1 MEEKVYGKFYA
12 VFRFHSNVFYYDKK
26 SLFLFDGKNILRR
39 WIVWLVEWYAFKV
52 FILSTVLANSILLAS
67 HNYEYR
73 INPHRSQRTELEKI
87 ASKVFISI
95 FLLEFIL
102 KVIAMGFVLKKHS
115 YMRSGWNIL
124 DLICLITAIL
134 EQIFTDL
141 DGFMM
146 LRMLRFLRPLRSIKA
161 IPSL

>member
-12 VFRFHSNVFYYDKK
+12 VFRFHSQVFYYDKK
-26 SLFLFDGKNILRR
+26 SLYIFTGNNTFRR
-39 WIVWLVEWYAFKV
+39 WIVWLVESSFFKF
-52 FILSTVLANSILLAS
+52 FILSTVLANSIILAN

-73 INPHRSQRTELEKI
+73 INPLISQRTELENI

-102 KVIAMGFVLKKHS
+102 KIIAMGFILKNHS

-124 DLICLITAIL
+124 DLICLVTAIL

-141 DGFMM
+141 DGGFMM

-161 IPSL
+161 IP